1 MAGREDTGSL
11 VERYLDAHASCRLE
25 AIVALF
31 GSDAV
36 LEDPVGSQPIE
47 GLEAIRS
54 FYRRSHGAAG
64 EVRRGRV
71 GPIIVRGQ
79 EATVH
84 LRAAAQGTGFDFPVD
99 VIYSLA
105 ADGDGRIARLRA
117 FFDAGVLTR

>member
-54 FYRRSHGAAG
+54 FYRRSHRTTG
-64 EVRRGRV
+64 ELRLERV
-71 GPIIVRGQ
+71 GPIIVCGQ

-84 LRAAAQGTGFDFPVD
+84 VRATAQTTGFDFPVD